1 MAARRGFVSR
11 YVKQRLE
18 ESLNT
23 ATASGRAVA
32 SYMLANLNDLPF
44 ETSASIA
51 HKIGVSELT
60 VGRFCRSIGYR
71 HLKDLKDHLRTDLG
85 GSPWLIGDR
94 LKEFQKRSRHDM
106 GELTRSFELEVGALV
121 RVYEYAQS
129 AAFQTMSRR
138 LATAPRVYVAGFQT
152 ERGLAA
158 SLAHNLQYLRDGV
171 QLLDG
176 ASGHFGEAILG
187 GDRGAALVMF
197 EARRYSRQARLLA
210 RKAHERGIPV
220 SLVTDTYCDWADDCT
235 SEVFRIPTDLN
246 LFWESTAP
254 MLSLVH
260 LLLNAVF
267 NELGPKVEERLNATA
282 ALYHEFVGYTEHP

>member
-1 MAARRGFVSR
+1 
-11 YVKQRLE
+11 VKQRLE
-18 ESLNT
+18 ESLKT

-32 SYMLANLNDLPF
+32 SYMLANLNELPF

-51 HKIGVSELT
+51 EKIGVSELT

-85 GSPWLIGDR
+85 ESPWLLGDR
-94 LKEFQKRSRHDM
+94 LKAFQKRSRQDM
-106 GELTRSFELEVGALV
+106 GELNRSFELEVAALM

-129 AAFQTMSRR
+129 AAFRAVSRR
-138 LATAPRVYVAGFQT
+138 LATARQVYVAGFQT

-158 SLAHNLQYLRDGV
+158 SLVHNLQYLRDGV
-171 QLLDG
+171 LLLDAG
-176 ASGHFGEAILG
+176 SGHFGEAVLG
-187 GDRGAALVMF
+187 GDGQAALVIF
-197 EARRYSRQARLLA
+197 EARRYSRQAKLLA

-220 SLVTDTYCDWADDCT
+220 TLVTDTYCDWAEGCT

-282 ALYHEFVGYTEHP
+282 ALYHEFVGYTENP

>member
-1 MAARRGFVSR
+1 MAPRRDVVSQH
-11 YVKQRLE
+11 VKQRLE
-18 ESLNT
+18 GSLNS

-32 SYMLANLNDLPF
+32 SYMLANLNELPF

-51 HKIGVSELT
+51 HRIGVSELT

-71 HLKDLKDHLRTDLG
+71 HLKDLKDHLRRDLE

-94 LKEFQKRSRHDM
+94 LKEFRRRSRQDL
-106 GELTRSFELEVGALV
+106 GELTKSFDLEVAALV

-129 AAFQTMSRR
+129 PAFREVSRR
-138 LATAPRVYVAGFQT
+138 LATASRVYVAGFQT

-158 SLAHNLQYLRDGV
+158 SLVHNLQYLRDGV
-171 QLLDG
+171 HLLDAG
-176 ASGHFGEAILG
+176 SGHFAEALLE
-187 GDRGAALVMF
+187 GDGRSALVIF

-210 RKAHERGIPV
+210 RKAHGRGIPV
-220 SLVTDTYCDWADDCT
+220 TLVTDPYCDWADDCT

-267 NELGPKVEERLNATA
+267 NEMGPQVEERLNTMA

>member
-1 MAARRGFVSR
+1 MSR
-11 YVKQRLE
+11 HVKQRLE
-18 ESLNT
+18 EALNT

-32 SYMLANLNDLPF
+32 SYMLGNLNELPF

-85 GSPWLIGDR
+85 ESPWLLGDR
-94 LKEFQKRSRHDM
+94 LKDFQKRSRQDL
-106 GELTRSFELEVGALV
+106 GELTRSFELGVAALM

-129 AAFQTMSRR
+129 VAFRDVSRR
-138 LATAPRVYVAGFQT
+138 LATARRVHVAGFQT

-158 SLAHNLQYLRDGV
+158 SLVHNLQYLRDGV
-171 QLLDG
+171 QLLDTG
-176 ASGHFGEAILG
+176 SGHFGEAVLG
-187 GDRGAALVMF
+187 GDDQSALVMF

-220 SLVTDTYCDWADDCT
+220 TLVTDTYCDWADGCT

-254 MLSLVH
+254 MMSLVH

-267 NELGPKVEERLNATA
+267 NELGPQVEERLNATA
-282 ALYHEFVGYTEHP
+282 ALYQEFVGYTENP

>member
-1 MAARRGFVSR
+1 MSR
-11 YVKQRLE
+11 HVKQRLE
-18 ESLNT
+18 ESLNM

-32 SYMLANLNDLPF
+32 SFMLANLNDLPF

-51 HKIGVSELT
+51 QKIGVSELT

-85 GSPWLIGDR
+85 GSPWLLGDR
-94 LKEFQKRSRHDM
+94 LKAFQKRSREDL
-106 GELTRSFELEVGALV
+106 GELTRSFELEVSALV

-129 AAFQTMSRR
+129 PAFQAVSRR
-138 LATAPRVYVAGFQT
+138 LATASRVLAAGFQT
-152 ERGLAA
+152 ERGIAA
-158 SLAHNLQYLRDGV
+158 SFVHNLQYLRDNV

-176 ASGHFGEAILG
+176 ASGTFGEVLLG
-187 GDRGAALVMF
+187 GDGQSALVIF

-210 RKAHERGIPV
+210 IKAHERGIPV
-220 SLVTDTYCDWADDCT
+220 TLVTDPYCDWADGCT
-235 SEVFRIPTDLN
+235 SEVFRIPTDIN

-260 LLLNAVF
+260 LMLNAVF

-282 ALYHEFVGYTEHP
+282 ALYQEFVGYTEHP

>member
-1 MAARRGFVSR
+1 LSQH
-11 YVKQRLE
+11 VKQRLE
-18 ESLNT
+18 ESLAT

-32 SYMLANLNDLPF
+32 SFMLANLNDLPF

-51 HKIGVSELT
+51 QKIGVSELT

-85 GSPWLIGDR
+85 GSPWLLGDR
-94 LKEFQKRSRHDM
+94 LKEFQERSRQDM
-106 GELTRSFELEVGALV
+106 GELTRSFEREVAALV
-121 RVYEYAQS
+121 RVYEYARDPAF
-129 AAFQTMSRR
+129 AAVSRR
-138 LATAPRVYVAGFQT
+138 LASAPRVYVAGFQT

-158 SLAHNLQYLRDGV
+158 CLVHHLQYLRDGV
-171 QLLDG
+171 QLLDP
-176 ASGHFGEAILG
+176 ASGHFVEALLG
-187 GDRGAALVMF
+187 ADEQSALVIF
-197 EARRYSRQARLLA
+197 EARRYSRQAMLLA
-210 RKAHERGIPV
+210 RRAHARGIPV
-220 SLVTDTYCDWADDCT
+220 TLVTDTYCDWADDCT

-267 NELGPKVEERLNATA
+267 NELGPAVEERLNATA
-282 ALYHEFVGYTEHP
+282 ALYQEFVGYTESP

>member
-1 MAARRGFVSR
+1 MSQH
-11 YVKQRLE
+11 VKQRLE
-18 ESLNT
+18 KSLET

-32 SYMLANLNDLPF
+32 SFMLANLNDLPF

-51 HKIGVSELT
+51 QKIGVSELT

-85 GSPWLIGDR
+85 GSPWLLGDR

-106 GELTRSFELEVGALV
+106 GELTRSFELEVAALV

-129 AAFQTMSRR
+129 AAFKAVSRR
-138 LATAPRVYVAGFQT
+138 LATARQVHVAGFQT

-158 SLAHNLQYLRDGV
+158 SLVHNLQYLRDGV
-171 QLLDG
+171 QLLDT
-176 ASGHFGEAILG
+176 ASGHFVEAVLG
-187 GDRGAALVMF
+187 GDDQSALVIF

-210 RKAHERGIPV
+210 GKAHARGIPV
-220 SLVTDTYCDWADDCT
+220 TLVTDIYCDWAEGCT

-267 NELGPKVEERLNATA
+267 NELGPGVEERLNATA
-282 ALYHEFVGYTEHP
+282 ALYHEFVGYTANP

>member
-1 MAARRGFVSR
+1 MSQH
-11 YVKQRLE
+11 VKQRLE
-18 ESLNT
+18 ESLIK

-32 SYMLANLNDLPF
+32 SFMLANLNDLPF

-51 HKIGVSELT
+51 QKIGVSELT

-85 GSPWLIGDR
+85 GSPWLLGDR
-94 LKEFQKRSRHDM
+94 LKEFQARSRHDM
-106 GELTRSFELEVGALV
+106 GELTRSFEHEVAALV
-121 RVYEYAQS
+121 QVYEYAQS
-129 AAFQTMSRR
+129 PAFQAVSRR
-138 LATAPRVYVAGFQT
+138 LATARQVHVAGFQT

-158 SLAHNLQYLRDGV
+158 SLVHNLQYLRDGV
-171 QLLDG
+171 HLLDT

-187 GDRGAALVMF
+187 SDGGSALVIF
-197 EARRYSRQARLLA
+197 EARRYSRQAGLLA

-220 SLVTDTYCDWADDCT
+220 TLVTDIYCDWAEGCT

-267 NELGPKVEERLNATA
+267 NELGPAVEERLNETA
-282 ALYHEFVGYTEHP
+282 ALYHEFVGYTANP

>member
-1 MAARRGFVSR
+1 VSQH
-11 YVKQRLE
+11 VKQRLE

-32 SYMLANLNDLPF
+32 SYMLANLNELPF

-51 HKIGVSELT
+51 HRIGVSELT

-85 GSPWLIGDR
+85 ESPWLLGDR
-94 LKEFQKRSRHDM
+94 LKAFRKRSRQDM
-106 GELTRSFELEVGALV
+106 GELTKSFELEVSALV

-129 AAFQTMSRR
+129 PTFQAVSRR
-138 LATAPRVYVAGFQT
+138 LATASRVYVAGFQT

-158 SLAHNLQYLRDGV
+158 SLAHNLQYLREGV
-171 QLLDG
+171 HLLDG

-187 GDRGAALVMF
+187 GDGRSALVLF
-197 EARRYSRQARLLA
+197 EARRYSRQAKLLA
-210 RKAHERGIPV
+210 SKAHGRGIPV
-220 SLVTDTYCDWADDCT
+220 TLVTDTYCDWADGCT
-235 SEVFRIPTDLN
+235 SEVFRIPTELN

-267 NELGPKVEERLNATA
+267 NELGPEVEERLNATA
-282 ALYHEFVGYTEHP
+282 ALYHEFVGYTENP

>member
-1 MAARRGFVSR
+1 MTQP
-11 YVKQRLE
+11 VKQRLE

-32 SYMLANLNDLPF
+32 SYMLANLNELPF

-51 HKIGVSELT
+51 TKLGVSELT
-60 VGRFCRSIGYR
+60 VGRFCRSIGYQ

-85 GSPWLIGDR
+85 ESPWLLGDR
-94 LKEFQKRSRHDM
+94 LKEFQRRSRHDM
-106 GELTRSFELEVGALV
+106 GELTKSFELEVAALV
-121 RVYEYAQS
+121 RVYEHAQS
-129 AAFQTMSRR
+129 PAFQAVSRR
-138 LATAPRVYVAGFQT
+138 LATASRVFVAGFQT
-152 ERGLAA
+152 ERGMAA

-171 QLLDG
+171 LLLDG
-176 ASGHFGEAILG
+176 AAGHFGEAILAG
-187 GDRGAALVMF
+187 GAQDALVIF
-197 EARRYSRQARLLA
+197 EARRYSRQAALLA

-220 SLVTDTYCDWADDCT
+220 TLMTDIYCDWADGCA

-254 MLSLVH
+254 TLSLVH

-282 ALYHEFVGYTEHP
+282 ALYHEFVGYTENP